1 LITADPPRKR
11 SRTLD
16 LYFADHAAASKAVA
30 TPKAGEFFGQLGS
43 MKASFT
49 GLFSDVENR

>member
-1 LITADPPRKR
+1 MITADPPRKR